1 VELFIAQNHSAMTH
15 LPVAAAIMVAAC
27 ALAAIFTSRREVTL
41 AWAVLSITAF
51 VTVLPTI
58 VTGVAAGQG
67 RFNADGKAYIQS
79 GLLVPR
85 TPSNE
90 RIWRHQVLGA
100 SGTAIAALLAVLG
113 IALLRGR
120 NPNKYMVAVLAI
132 ALVLVWAIGS
142 HIGGEELWGGDTFPV
157 FK

>member
-27 ALAAIFTSRREVTL
+27 ALAAIFTSRGEVAR
-41 AWAVLSITAF
+41 AWAILSIAAF
-51 VTVLPTI
+51 VTVLPAI

-79 GLLVPR
+79 GVLVSR

-100 SGTAIAALLAVLG
+100 AGTAISALLAALG
-113 IALLRGR
+113 ISVLKGR
-120 NPNKYMVAVLAI
+120 NPNKYLVAALAL
-132 ALVLVWAIGS
+132 ALVLVWAIGA
-142 HIGGEELWGGDTFPV
+142 HIGGEELWGSDTFPA